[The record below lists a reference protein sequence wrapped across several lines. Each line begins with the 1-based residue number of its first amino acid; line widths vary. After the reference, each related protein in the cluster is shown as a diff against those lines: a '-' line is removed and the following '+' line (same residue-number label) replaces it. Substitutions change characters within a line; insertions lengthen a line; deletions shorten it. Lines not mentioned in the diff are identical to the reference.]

1 MELKKGIPVSPG
13 IAIRQAFVLDTEE
26 LRIPQRFV
34 EEKDVEAEIERF
46 EQAVRDAQKS
56 LAAEIRRLDAK
67 IEIHTQILE
76 IHKDLVADPV
86 LKNEIIE
93 GIRDKQYTAEHAVSR
108 VLNRYIK
115 KFQAMNSP
123 ILSERVHDLYDVEK
137 LILST
142 LLGKRMETINT
153 LEQEVVLIAH
163 NLTPAQTAKL
173 DTRWIHGFATDVGG
187 KTSHTAIMA
196 RALGIPAVV
205 GIEDISTTAIGGDL
219 VIIDGFRGVVLID
232 PDERSLAEYRQKE
245 ADTRRVA
252 RRLRRQTRLP
262 AESIDG
268 HPIEIQANIELP
280 QEVHTSV
287 ELGAVGI
294 GLFRTEFIYFQAPR
308 NGEEL
313 HFQNYRMVLQEL
325 GGRPLTIRTLD
336 LGGDKAVEDGSA
348 LIEDNPFLGC
358 RSIRWCLTRPD
369 VFREQ
374 LRAILRASALG
385 SVRMMFPMISSIHE
399 LDRALVLVDQ
409 VKEELRREGLAFD
422 EELPIGVMVEVPS
435 LALIADLLAS
445 RVDFMSVGTNDLVQY
460 TLAVDRGNEHVADLY
475 DPAHPAVLRL
485 LVQILEV
492 GRKWE
497 VDVTV
502 CGEMASEPLYLPLLL
517 GLGLRRLSVSPQ
529 LIPEVK
535 QVIRAVKVYE
545 TQELAE
551 RCLDMSDGFAITRAL
566 KRWAVEHLPEV
577 GSRF

>member
-1 MELKKGIPVSPG
+1 MQLKKGIPVSPG

-34 EEKDVEAEIERF
+34 EKQDVESEVERF
-46 EQAVRDAQKS
+46 EQSVRDAQKS
-56 LAAEIRRLDAK
+56 LSAEILRLDAK

-86 LKNEIIE
+86 LRNEIIAA
-93 GIRDKQYTAEHAVSR
+93 IRDHQYTAEHAVSR

-115 KFQAMNSP
+115 KFQAMDSP
-123 ILSERVHDLYDVEK
+123 ILAERVHDLYDVEK

-153 LEQEVVLIAH
+153 LEQEVVLVAH

-205 GIEDISTTAIGGDL
+205 GLEDISTTAIGGDN
-219 VIIDGFRGVVLID
+219 VIIDGFRGVVMID
-232 PDERSLAEYRQKE
+232 PDERTLAEYRQKE
-245 ADTRRVA
+245 SDTQKVA

-268 HPIEIQANIELP
+268 HPIQIQANIELP
-280 QEVHTSV
+280 QEVHASV
-287 ELGAVGI
+287 ELGADGI
-294 GLFRTEFIYFQAPR
+294 GLFRSEFIYFQAPR

-313 HFQNYRMVLQEL
+313 HFQNYRMVLSEL
-325 GGRPLTIRTLD
+325 GGKSLTIRTLD
-336 LGGDKAVEDGSA
+336 LGGDKAVEDGTA
-348 LIEDNPFLGC
+348 LVEDNPFLGC
-358 RSIRWCLTRPD
+358 RSIRWCLNRPD
-369 VFREQ
+369 IFREQ
-374 LRAILRASALG
+374 LRAILRVSALG
-385 SVRMMFPMISSIHE
+385 PVRLMFPMITSIHE
-399 LDRALVLVDQ
+399 LDRTIVLLDQ
-409 VKEELRREGLAFD
+409 IKEELRREGIPFD
-422 EELPIGVMVEVPS
+422 EELPLGVMVEVPS
-435 LALIADLLAS
+435 LALIADLLVS
-445 RVDFMSVGTNDLVQY
+445 RVDFLSVGTNDLVQY

-475 DPAHPAVLRL
+475 DPVHPAVLRL
-485 LVQILEV
+485 LVQLLEV
-492 GRKWE
+492 GRKGEIE
-497 VDVTV
+497 VSV

-529 LIPEVK
+529 MIPEVK

-551 RCLDMSDGFAITRAL
+551 RCLGMTDGVAITRAL
-566 KRWAVEHLPEV
+566 RRWAVENLPEV
-577 GSRF
+577 GFRL

>member
-1 MELKKGIPVSPG
+1 MQLKKGIPVSPG

-34 EEKDVEAEIERF
+34 EKQEVEAEVERF
-46 EQAVRDAQKS
+46 DQGVVDAQKS
-56 LAAEIRRLDAK
+56 LAAEISRLDTK

-76 IHKDLVADPV
+76 IHKDLIADPI
-86 LKNEIIE
+86 LKNEIVE
-93 GIRDKQYTAEHAVSR
+93 GIRDHQYTAEHAVSR

-123 ILSERVHDLYDVEK
+123 ILAERVHDLYDVEK

-142 LLGKRMETINT
+142 LLGRRMETINT
-153 LEQEVVLIAH
+153 LEQEVVLVAH

-205 GIEDISTTAIGGDL
+205 GLEEISTTAIGGD
-219 VIIDGFRGVVLID
+219 VMIIDGFRGVVLID
-232 PDERSLAEYRQKE
+232 PDERTLGEYRQKE

-252 RRLRRQTRLP
+252 RRLRRQTKLP
-262 AESIDG
+262 SESIDG
-268 HPIEIQANIELP
+268 HPVEIQANIELP

-287 ELGAVGI
+287 EMGANGI
-294 GLFRTEFIYFQAPR
+294 GLFRTEFIYFQSPR

-336 LGGDKAVEDGSA
+336 LGGDKAVEDVTP

-358 RSIRWCLTRPD
+358 RSIRWCLLRPEI
-369 VFREQ
+369 FRDQ
-374 LRAILRASALG
+374 LRAVLRASTLG
-385 SVRMMFPMISSIHE
+385 PVRLMFPMITSIHE
-399 LDRALVLVDQ
+399 LDRALVLLDQ
-409 VKEELRREGLAFD
+409 VKEELRREGVAFD
-422 EELPIGVMVEVPS
+422 ERMPIGVMVEVPS

-445 RVDFMSVGTNDLVQY
+445 RVDFLSVGTNDLVQY

-475 DPAHPAVLRL
+475 DPVHPAILRL
-485 LVQILEV
+485 LVQLLDVSRRWEIEV
-492 GRKWE
+492 S
-497 VDVTV
+497 V
-502 CGEMASEPLYLPLLL
+502 CGEMAAEPLYLPLLL
-517 GLGLRRLSVSPQ
+517 GLGLRKLSVSPQ
-529 LIPEVK
+529 MIPEAK
-535 QVIRAVKVYE
+535 QVIRAIKVFE
-545 TQELAE
+545 ADDLAA
-551 RCLDMSDGFAITRAL
+551 RCLEMSDGVSITRAL
-566 KRWAVEHLPEV
+566 RRWAIENLPFV
-577 GSRF
+577 GLRI

>member
-1 MELKKGIPVSPG
+1 MQLKKGIPVSPG

-34 EEKDVEAEIERF
+34 EKKDVDSEVERY

-56 LAAEIRRLDAK
+56 LTAEILRLDAK

-86 LKNEIIE
+86 LRDEIVAA
-93 GIRDKQYTAEHAVSR
+93 IRDHQYTAEHAVSR

-115 KFQAMNSP
+115 KFQAMDSP
-123 ILSERVHDLYDVEK
+123 ILAERVHDLYDIEK

-153 LEQEVVLIAH
+153 LEQEVVLVAH

-205 GIEDISTTAIGGDL
+205 GLEDISTTAIGGDI
-219 VIIDGFRGVVLID
+219 VIIDGFRGVVMID
-232 PDERSLAEYRQKE
+232 PDERTLAEYRQKE
-245 ADTRRVA
+245 SDTQRVA
-252 RRLRRQTRLP
+252 RRLRRQTSLP

-268 HPIEIQANIELP
+268 HPIQVQANIELP
-280 QEVHTSV
+280 QEVHASV
-287 ELGAVGI
+287 ELGADGI
-294 GLFRTEFIYFQAPR
+294 GLFRSEFIYFQAPR

-313 HFQNYRMVLQEL
+313 HFQNYRMVLSEL
-325 GGRPLTIRTLD
+325 GGRSLTIRTLD
-336 LGGDKAVEDGSA
+336 LGGDKAATDGGA
-348 LIEDNPFLGC
+348 LVEDNPFLGC
-358 RSIRWCLTRPD
+358 RSIRWCLNRPD

-374 LRAILRASALG
+374 LRAILRVSALG
-385 SVRMMFPMISSIHE
+385 PVRLMFPMVTSIHE
-399 LDRALVLVDQ
+399 LDRTIVLLDQ
-409 VKEELRREGLAFD
+409 IKEELRREGLPFD
-422 EELPIGVMVEVPS
+422 EELPIGVMVEVPA
-435 LALIADLLAS
+435 LALIADLLVS
-445 RVDFMSVGTNDLVQY
+445 RVDFLSVGTNDLVQY

-475 DPAHPAVLRL
+475 DPVHPAVLRL
-485 LVQILEV
+485 LVQLLEV
-492 GRKWE
+492 GRRGEIE
-497 VDVTV
+497 VSV

-545 TQELAE
+545 TQELAD
-551 RCLDMSDGFAITRAL
+551 RCLGMTDGVAITRAL
-566 KRWAVEHLPEV
+566 RRWAVENLPEV
-577 GSRF
+577 GSRL